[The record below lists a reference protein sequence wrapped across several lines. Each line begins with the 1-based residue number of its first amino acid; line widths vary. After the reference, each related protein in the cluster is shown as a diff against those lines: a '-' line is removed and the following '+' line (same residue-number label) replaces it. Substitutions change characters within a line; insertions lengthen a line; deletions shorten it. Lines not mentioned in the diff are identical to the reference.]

1 MTDTITIIPEEVKA
15 MKTIVFDMDGT
26 LADFYN
32 VEGWLDDLINR
43 NTRPYEIAKPLFNFS
58 AFARILN
65 RLKRNGYIINII
77 SWCAKN
83 STPDFDENVK
93 QAKIDWLNKHL
104 KSVEFDNI
112 YIVPY
117 GTPKQTISKGIL
129 FDDEFNNRK
138 NWIGTAFDV
147 DNILD
152 VLRGL

>member
-1 MTDTITIIPEEVKA
+1 MFMMNIIKETFEEK
-15 MKTIVFDMDGT
+15 IINFDLDGT
-26 LADFYN
+26 LANFYG

-58 AFARILN
+58 ALARILN
-65 RLKRNGYIINII
+65 RLRRNGYIINII

-93 QAKIDWLNKHL
+93 QAKINWLNKHL

-138 NWIGTAFDV
+138 NWTGMAFDV
-147 DNILD
+147 DNILEE
-152 VLRGL
+152 LKKLK